1 MKLEFPVYTSEGRRV
16 AYLDVD
22 KPVREAFYEMLEQIF
37 QGNPAY
43 EIRDPGFKLLIC
55 RFGYETTKDLCED
68 VGYPYKERNV
78 RIIVADKENKNKN
91 EEE

>member
-1 MKLEFPVYTSEGRRV
+1 MKLEFSIHTPSGKRT

-22 KPVREAFYEMLEQIF
+22 KPVREAFYEMLEQLF
-37 QGNPAY
+37 QGNPAE
-43 EIRDPGFKLLIC
+43 EIRDPSFKLLIC
-55 RFGYETTKDLCED
+55 GFGYETTKDLCED

-78 RIIVADKENKNKN
+78 RIIVADEENKDKN